1 MRPHS
6 QRCFLLP
13 KREKGR
19 RGDQNW
25 DQQSLS
31 CCLLG
36 GGTSIHLHHGHTER
50 SQAPLPSPCLLSNS
64 AARAIALESHQKD
77 SHNSSTAN
85 IHFSTS
91 PWDWGPSEANG

>member
-1 MRPHS
+1 M
-6 QRCFLLP
+6 LLP
-13 KREKGR
+13 AAKEGE
-19 RGDQNW
+19 GQAWGSEW

-36 GGTSIHLHHGHTER
+36 GGTSIHLHHSHTER
-50 SQAPLPSPCLLSNS
+50 FQAPLPSPRLLSNS

-91 PWDWGPSEANG
+91 LWDWGPSEANG